1 MSRTQLGPLAAV
13 VIVVLRLAIG
23 VHFLAEG
30 LDKVRGT
37 KPFSSAGFLG
47 NAKGPLAPL
56 FKGLVAD
63 PDGHRKLDADAT
75 LAYWT
80 NYRDRVARHH
90 GFDEDQ
96 VKQTEGLLAKSEGRL
111 NDFFAENEE
120 TLDEYYKQLER
131 RDANAAKP
139 ERAGMQTLQTHDARI
154 AGDWMKLKGQLLSQ
168 MDALWKNVETEFNNV
183 ATSEQR
189 AAAGGPLPIGRLSAH
204 GPSSECVDVIIPWF
218 DLIIGLCLILGLF
231 TRTAAIMAGLFLASV
246 CASQWPGYP
255 GAAPIYYQTIEMLA
269 LFTLAAVGAGKV
281 ASVDALLCGCRRFCC
296 PPKSVAGNSVRPSQ
310 ATGTKR

>member
-23 VHFLAEG
+23 LHFMSEG

-63 PDGHRKLDADAT
+63 PDGYYKLDAEAT
-75 LAYWT
+75 LAHWT
-80 NYRDRVARHH
+80 NYRDRVARHY

-96 VKQTEGLLAKSEGRL
+96 LKQTENLLGKAEGRL

-154 AGDWMKLKGQLLSQ
+154 ADDWMKLKGQLLSQ
-168 MDALWKNVETEFNNV
+168 VDALWKNVETDFNNV

-189 AAAGGPLPIGRLSAH
+189 QAAGGPLPIGKLSVH

-218 DLIIGLCLILGLF
+218 DLIVGVCLILGLF
-231 TRTAAIMAGLFLASV
+231 TRTAAVLAGLFLASV

-255 GAAPIYYQTIEMLA
+255 GAAPIYYQSVEMLA
-269 LFTLAAVGAGKV
+269 LFALAAVGAGKV
-281 ASVDALLCGCRRFCC
+281 ASIDALMSRRAC
-296 PPKSVAGNSVRPSQ
+296 PVGLPRKTSS
-310 ATGTKR
+310 

>member
-23 VHFLAEG
+23 LHFMSEG

-63 PDGHRKLDADAT
+63 PDGYYKLDAEAT
-75 LAYWT
+75 LAHWT
-80 NYRDRVARHH
+80 NYRDRVARHY

-96 VKQTEGLLAKSEGRL
+96 LKQTENLLGKAEGRL

-154 AGDWMKLKGQLLSQ
+154 ADDWMKLKGQLLSQ
-168 MDALWKNVETEFNNV
+168 VDALWKNVETDFNNV

-189 AAAGGPLPIGRLSAH
+189 QAAGGPLPIGKLSVH

-218 DLIIGLCLILGLF
+218 DLIVGVCLILGLF
-231 TRTAAIMAGLFLASV
+231 TRTAAVLAGLFLASV

-255 GAAPIYYQTIEMLA
+255 GAAPIYYQSVEMLA
-269 LFTLAAVGAGKV
+269 LFALAAVGAGKV
-281 ASVDALLCGCRRFCC
+281 ASIDALLCGCCAKRGT
-296 PPKSVAGNSVRPSQ
+296 SYV
-310 ATGTKR
+310 TGTKR

>member
-23 VHFLAEG
+23 LHFMSEG

-63 PDGHRKLDADAT
+63 PDGYYKLDAEAT
-75 LAYWT
+75 LAHWT
-80 NYRDRVARHH
+80 NYRDRVAHH
-90 GFDEDQ
+90 YGFDEDQ
-96 VKQTEGLLAKSEGRL
+96 VKQTENLLAKAEGRL

-120 TLDEYYKQLER
+120 TLDEYYNQLER

-154 AGDWMKLKGQLLSQ
+154 ADDWMKLKGQLLSQ
-168 MDALWKNVETEFNNV
+168 VDALWKNVETDFNNV

-189 AAAGGPLPIGRLSAH
+189 QAAGGPLPIGKLSVH

-218 DLIIGLCLILGLF
+218 DLIVGVCLILGLF
-231 TRTAAIMAGLFLASV
+231 TRTAAVLAGLFLASV

-255 GAAPIYYQTIEMLA
+255 GAAPIYYQSVEMLA
-269 LFTLAAVGAGKV
+269 LFALAAVGAGKV
-281 ASVDALLCGCRRFCC
+281 ASIDALMSRRAC
-296 PPKSVAGNSVRPSQ
+296 PVGLPRKTSS
-310 ATGTKR
+310 

>member
-23 VHFLAEG
+23 LHFLSEG

-56 FKGLVAD
+56 YKGMVAD
-63 PDGHRKLDADAT
+63 PDGYHKLNAEAT

-80 NYRDRVARHH
+80 NYRDRVARHYR
-90 GFDEDQ
+90 FDEDQ
-96 VKQTEGLLAKSEGRL
+96 VKQTESLLAKAEGRL
-111 NDFFAENEE
+111 NDFYDENDE
-120 TLDEYYKQLER
+120 TLDEYKKQVER
-131 RDANAAKP
+131 RDANAARP
-139 ERAGMQTLQTHDARI
+139 EREGMQTLQTHDARI
-154 AGDWMKLKGQLLSQ
+154 TGERMKLKGQLLSQ
-168 MDALWKNVETEFNNV
+168 MDALWKNVETDFNNV

-189 AAAGGPLPIGRLSAH
+189 EAAGGPLPIGKLSVH
-204 GPSSECVDVIIPWF
+204 GPSSECVDLIIPWF
-218 DLIIGLCLILGLF
+218 DLIIGVCLIVGLF
-231 TRTAAIMAGLFLASV
+231 TRTAAVMAGLFLASV

-255 GAAPIYYQTIEMLA
+255 GAAPIYYQSIEMLA

-281 ASVDALLCGCRRFCC
+281 ASVDALFCGCRQFCC
-296 PPKSVAGNSVRPSQ
+296 PPKSAAGNSARPSQ

>member
-23 VHFLAEG
+23 LHFMSEG

-63 PDGHRKLDADAT
+63 PDGYYKLDAEAT
-75 LAYWT
+75 LAHWT
-80 NYRDRVARHH
+80 NYRDRVARHY

-96 VKQTEGLLAKSEGRL
+96 LKQTENLLGKAEGRL

-168 MDALWKNVETEFNNV
+168 VDALWKNVETDFNNV

-189 AAAGGPLPIGRLSAH
+189 NAAGGPLPIGKRPAR
-204 GPSSECVDVIIPWF
+204 GVFTTDFVDRVIPWF
-218 DLIIGLCLILGLF
+218 DVLVGVCLIIGLR
-231 TRTAAIMAGLFLASV
+231 TRTAAVLGGLFLASV

-255 GAAPIYYQTIEMLA
+255 GAAPIYYQSVEMLA
-269 LFTLAAVGAGKV
+269 LFALAAVGAGKV
-281 ASVDALLCGCRRFCC
+281 ASIDALLCGCCANRGPRVFGV
-296 PPKSVAGNSVRPSQ
+296 KDYSITENH
-310 ATGTKR
+310 

>member
-23 VHFLAEG
+23 LHFMSEG

-63 PDGHRKLDADAT
+63 PDGYYKLDAEAT
-75 LAYWT
+75 LAHWT
-80 NYRDRVARHH
+80 NYRDRVARHY

-96 VKQTEGLLAKSEGRL
+96 LKQTENLLGKAEGRL

-139 ERAGMQTLQTHDARI
+139 ERAGMQTLQTHDAHI

-168 MDALWKNVETEFNNV
+168 VDALWKNVETDFNNV

-189 AAAGGPLPIGRLSAH
+189 QAAGGPLPIGKLSVH

-218 DLIIGLCLILGLF
+218 DLIVGVCLILGLF
-231 TRTAAIMAGLFLASV
+231 TRTAAVLAGLFLASV

-255 GAAPIYYQTIEMLA
+255 GAAPIYYQSIEMLA
-269 LFTLAAVGAGKV
+269 LFALAAVGAGKV
-281 ASVDALLCGCRRFCC
+281 ASIDALMSRRAC
-296 PPKSVAGNSVRPSQ
+296 PVGLPRKTSS
-310 ATGTKR
+310 

>member
-23 VHFLAEG
+23 LHFMSEG

-37 KPFSSAGFLG
+37 RPFSSAGFLG

-63 PDGHRKLDADAT
+63 PDGYYKLDAEAT
-75 LAYWT
+75 LAHWT
-80 NYRDRVARHH
+80 NYRDRVARHY

-96 VKQTEGLLAKSEGRL
+96 LKQTENLLGKAEGRL

-120 TLDEYYKQLER
+120 TLDEYYKQLKR

-168 MDALWKNVETEFNNV
+168 VDALWKNVETDFNNV

-189 AAAGGPLPIGRLSAH
+189 QAAGGPLPIGKLPAR
-204 GPSSECVDVIIPWF
+204 GVFTTDFVDRVIPWF
-218 DLIIGLCLILGLF
+218 DFLVGVCLILGLF
-231 TRTAAIMAGLFLASV
+231 TRTAAVLAGLFLASV

-255 GAAPIYYQTIEMLA
+255 GAAPIYYQSIEMLA
-269 LFTLAAVGAGKV
+269 LFALAAVGAGKV
-281 ASVDALLCGCRRFCC
+281 ASIDALMSRRAC
-296 PPKSVAGNSVRPSQ
+296 PVGLPRKTSS
-310 ATGTKR
+310 